1 MDYNNVT
8 TDTSLTQYKQT
19 PAYHPMHVPNRQNID
34 LVANLSSPSPVLPP
48 YRLPHN
54 SKTELPK
61 SPGIPEKKTCHRTA
75 SQDSGLSTQ
84 RSTASSNSST
94 GQRPEKLGF
103 YRNDSGLGLEQKPQT
118 HTLSDIDQLC
128 IHNMENSSIKQ
139 NQLTDTSCTG
149 VSLSALPGLQFRRTA
164 SAAPRISTSVTSNKY
179 SEDRKNSHSTL
190 CEHSSPLQDSIPSPY
205 RSDHGFIAYDT
216 NNIVNY
222 DSSPRKKYSDII
234 PPHTESPRSPR
245 KTLESSCKLE
255 CTLTEE
261 NLHRRQASYMSGVSG
276 QDSEEYDSDSLEM
289 LGSSGWDT
297 LYRMRSSFRS
307 KHKEKENFSKS
318 MEPRSSVI
326 NNLRE
331 VCILRTQAQ
340 YGFTLS
346 RIAGI
351 GDTVVELEDK
361 SIASNAGLIAG
372 DIIITIN
379 DQEVCNLTHR
389 QVVELLL
396 SIPVDYTLRLK
407 VKAGIS
413 ISKSPSMPLQLGTPT
428 NNPLL
433 DGYLYLLN
441 GKKTW
446 KKRWFV
452 LREDRILYYYKG
464 KGDKGA
470 LGAIILDGY
479 VVSKSFDVKRV
490 YSFNVKKG
498 GGRPYCFSCDTEHQM
513 INWAQAMADAAE
525 YQDENRDYIIAP
537 CMPNVAYSALSIKKP
552 DMHGV
557 LFRSSGLWSWKRR
570 YCVLKNAQLFVYTKM
585 SDTIA
590 EDVLHLFGYRVQ
602 EGDTTGPRNFFHL
615 FAPEGNGKESKDHT
629 FYVESES
636 ERTRWLKSVIS
647 SIKNAFI
654 PNASHSHS

>member
-1 MDYNNVT
+1 M
-8 TDTSLTQYKQT
+8 DTS
-19 PAYHPMHVPNRQNID
+19 P
-34 LVANLSSPSPVLPP
+34 LSFLISCTRP
-48 YRLPHN
+48 
-54 SKTELPK
+54 
-61 SPGIPEKKTCHRTA
+61 
-75 SQDSGLSTQ
+75 QDSGLSTQ
-84 RSTASSNSST
+84 RSNASSNSST
-94 GQRPEKLGF
+94 GQRPERLGF
-103 YRNDSGLGLEQKPQT
+103 YRNDSGLSLETKHT
-118 HTLSDIDQLC
+118 TRTLSDVDHLYK
-128 IHNMENSSIKQ
+128 HTEASSTSKQ
-139 NQLTDTSCTG
+139 NRLTDSSCTG
-149 VSLSALPGLQFRRTA
+149 VSMSALPGLQFRRTA
-164 SAAPRISTSVTSNKY
+164 SAAASPRISSTKY
-179 SEDRKNSHSTL
+179 LEDRTTL
-190 CEHSSPLQDSIPSPY
+190 AEVSSPLEDSIPSAY

-216 NNIVNY
+216 NIIMNY
-222 DSSPRKKYSDII
+222 DNSPRKQKFTDISLATNS
-234 PPHTESPRSPR
+234 PKSPRR
-245 KTLESSCKLE
+245 TLESSCKLE
-255 CTLTEE
+255 NTLTEE
-261 NLHRRQASYMSGVSG
+261 SSHLRQGSHLSGVSG
-276 QDSEEYDSDSLEM
+276 QDSEDYDSDSMERF
-289 LGSSGWDT
+289 GSGWDT
-297 LYRMRSSFRS
+297 LYHMRSSFRS
-307 KHKEKENFSKS
+307 KMKDKENFSKS
-318 MEPRSSVI
+318 VEPRSSVKDS
-326 NNLRE
+326 LRE

-351 GDTVVELEDK
+351 GDTVVELEDN
-361 SIASNAGLIAG
+361 SISSNAGLIAG

-396 SIPVDYTLRLK
+396 SIPVDYTLRVR
-407 VKAGIS
+407 VKAGMS
-413 ISKSPSMPLQLGTPT
+413 MSMSKSPSMPLQLGTPT
-428 NNPLL
+428 NNPIL

-452 LREDRILYYYKG
+452 LREDRILYYYKT

-479 VVSKSFDVKRV
+479 VVSKSFDAKRV

-525 YQDENRDYIIAP
+525 YQDENRDNIIAP

-570 YCVLKNAQLFVYTKM
+570 YCVLKNAQLFIYTKM

-602 EGDTTGPRNFFHL
+602 EGDTNGPRNFFHL
-615 FAPEGNGKESKDHT
+615 FAPEGHGKDHT

-636 ERTRWLKSVIS
+636 ERTRWLKSVIC
-647 SIKNAFI
+647 SIKNASI
-654 PNASHSHS
+654 PNANHSHS